1 MTFKDFNLTP
11 KINDAIDKIN
21 YTTPTPI
28 QEQAIPAILEGRDI
42 LASAQT
48 GTGKT
53 AAFILPI
60 LHKINEEFNKAS
72 THHIRALVITPTR
85 ELARQINDNIKIYA
99 KYLNLRSDVVY
110 GGVNQLRQ
118 TRALDKGLDILVA
131 TPGRLIDLYNQG
143 FVNFSNTTM
152 LVLDE
157 ADTLLDMGFIR
168 DIKLIVSKLSKNR
181 QSMLFSATINNEVA
195 DLARNVL
202 NDPLRIDIEPEQ
214 KTVDAINQAIYEVNK
229 HDKFS
234 LLVKLLQERDDHS
247 VLIFARTKRGAN
259 NIAKRLNLIN
269 IKTEAIH
276 SDKSQSSREKALDSF
291 KARKVRVLV
300 ATDIASRGLDISKL
314 PLVINFDIPELSESY
329 IHRIGRT
336 GRAGENG
343 IAISFVDVS
352 EKRLIKFIE
361 KLIGF
366 KIEVLE
372 LPEFER
378 FNTADYP
385 TQNSDEDEGRQRS
398 RQRQRQSPS
407 DEKIKQRRNNK
418 KDKYADLKKNKDVV
432 TSDTLTEPVQ
442 VKEKVEKEERVVNSR
457 VKKDSYSK
465 KPRFTKEFDNDNK
478 KPYSKKPRFNKEQSL
493 GTKVDSDYES
503 KKSNY
508 KTRVKSIDDQGDKP
522 KRSSKSYTDR
532 KSPNTRFKKDFKRN
546 DYQNEGFKDTRPVRS
561 KQKSSIVGLDE
572 SNLQD
577 KKPTRQ
583 VSEKIKAL
591 KEAKVD
597 RYSHLKKEGNKSNK
611 FDNTKKPFKSGKPST
626 KKPFRKDKNSSFK
639 KGK

>member
-234 LLVKLLQERDDHS
+234 LLVKLLQERDDHA

-385 TQNSDEDEGRQRS
+385 TQNSDEDEVRQRS

-418 KDKYADLKKNKDVV
+418 KDKYADLKKNKDVD

-478 KPYSKKPRFNKEQSL
+478 KPYSKKPRFNKELSL
-493 GTKVDSDYES
+493 GTKVDSEYES

-508 KTRVKSIDDQGDKP
+508 KTRVKSIDDQGDKL

-532 KSPNTRFKKDFKRN
+532 KNQNTRFKKDFKRN
-546 DYQNEGFKDTRPVRS
+546 DYQNEGFKDIRPARS

-597 RYSHLKKEGNKSNK
+597 RYSHLKKEGKKSNK